1 MELTQNHVQRQVV
14 LVVLNLHEGNTLQGW
29 KVHGTG
35 SGFYPIQDFGIN
47 GVAHLGSAF
56 RGLVLLLNVV
66 TSYPKLLTYIIPLGL
81 DYF

>member
-35 SGFYPIQDFGIN
+35 SKLCQVAGF
-47 GVAHLGSAF
+47 GVS
-56 RGLVLLLNVV
+56 NVESSDSS
-66 TSYPKLLTYIIPLGL
+66 TKEL
-81 DYF
+81 